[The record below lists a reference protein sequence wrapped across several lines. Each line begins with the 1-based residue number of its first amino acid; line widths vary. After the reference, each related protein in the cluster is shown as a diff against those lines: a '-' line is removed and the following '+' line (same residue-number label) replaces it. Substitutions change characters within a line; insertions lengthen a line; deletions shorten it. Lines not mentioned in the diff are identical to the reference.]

1 METSDAMHQNTAP
14 NTTTMHNRKYV
25 SADGYFEAVYS
36 YDGKLLNEG
45 VADIDMGTYNYAQST
60 RKSSNSKNNIIIKA
74 LDKLYSYAG
83 HGLKDMATY
92 EIYRNSKKD
101 LKEHLNS
108 ISKKYIKQY
117 GRIESK

>member
-1 METSDAMHQNTAP
+1 MR
-14 NTTTMHNRKYV
+14 NRKYV

-36 YDGKLLNEG
+36 YGGKLLNEG
-45 VADIDMGTYNYAQST
+45 VADIDMGAYNYAPST

-117 GRIESK
+117 GRIESKWKNINS